1 MIVVDANLLIY
12 AYTASSSEHAS
23 ARRWVEAVFSGKD
36 PVRIPWSTIH
46 AFLRITTQSS
56 LFEKPYTIADAAS
69 IVESWMEQPAVAV
82 LEQGDRYWSIFRRLL
97 RDSQIRGSLVMDA
110 HLAALSLEHGGT
122 LFTTDKDF
130 ARFENLR
137 VTNPL
142 KSK

>member
-12 AYTASSSEHAS
+12 AYTATSPEHAK
-23 ARRWVEAVFSGKD
+23 ARRWVETVFSGKD

-69 IVESWMEQPAVAV
+69 IVESWLEQPVV
-82 LEQGDRYWSIFRRLL
+82 GILEQGSRYWPIFRRLL
-97 RDSQIRGSLVMDA
+97 RDGQIRGNLVMDA

-130 ARFENLR
+130 ARFDELR

-142 KSK
+142 IAK

>member
-12 AYTASSSEHAS
+12 AYTASSPEHAS

-36 PVRIPWSTIH
+36 PVRIPWSTVH

-69 IVESWMEQPAVAV
+69 IVESWMQQPAVAV

-97 RDSQIRGSLVMDA
+97 RDSQIRGNLVMDA
-110 HLAALSLEHGGT
+110 HLAALSLENGGT

-130 ARFENLR
+130 SRFDELR

>member
-12 AYTASSSEHAS
+12 AYTASSPEHAP

-97 RDSQIRGSLVMDA
+97 RDSQVRGNLVMDA

-130 ARFENLR
+130 ARFEDLR